1 MKRKTRLLPIT
12 LWVSAM
18 LHAGAVLFLTVN
30 FTGPVGMSQPEQS
43 AAFFSLITISVPEE
57 PAPPEPLPAPPPP
70 VPAAAMPEP
79 ETGPAE
85 AFVITEESQPETERP
100 LVPAAL
106 PAASAAAVSG
116 TPGRAGGAGSEASRN
131 TALAETYVRR
141 NFAYIQRRIRD
152 RLVYPSQARRAG
164 IQGAAEIGFT
174 VHRDGTVS
182 AVAILASSGQESLDQ
197 AALAAIHA
205 AAPFPP
211 PPIEA
216 RLAIP
221 VSFRLK

>member
-1 MKRKTRLLPIT
+1 MKRKNRLLPLAI
-12 LWVSAM
+12 WVSAM

-30 FTGPVGMSQPEQS
+30 FIGPAGMPEPEQS
-43 AAFFSLITISVPEE
+43 AAFFALVTISVPEE
-57 PAPPEPLPAPPPP
+57 PAPPEPPPEPPPLP

-85 AFVITEESQPETERP
+85 AFIITEEIQPETEKP
-100 LVPAAL
+100 FVPAAS
-106 PAASAAAVSG
+106 PAAPVAAVSG
-116 TPGRAGGAGSEASRN
+116 APGRAGPEASRN
-131 TALAETYVRR
+131 AALAETYVRR

-152 RLVYPSQARRAG
+152 RLVYPSEARRAG
-164 IQGAAEIGFT
+164 IQGVAEIGFT
-174 VHRDGTVS
+174 VHLDGTVS
-182 AVAILASSGQESLDQ
+182 AVTIRVSSGQELLDQ

-211 PPIEA
+211 PPAQA

-221 VSFRLK
+221 VSFRLR